1 MSTRIAWALHPP
13 CAAGVNTPLTTE
25 RFSLKGA
32 RGRHSFARH
41 RHSSAGKTSAKETK
55 GTKGLILSGGW
66 RYDLHGWFIDTFRFR
81 GQGRAL
87 RQRAITLARL
97 QPRQAVLDVGR
108 RTVTLAM
115 EVAPRVGR

>member
-87 RQRAITLARL
+87 RQTALTLARL
-97 QPRQAVLDVGR
+97 QTGAAVRDVRCGTGTPAMAGGR
-108 RTVTLAM
+108 RISQ
-115 EVAPRVGR
+115 